1 MAKNKKKD
9 RAVIVEGEITG
20 DTVRNFV
27 IGIVLI
33 IVLFFGFNAFNLWS
47 MGEAV
52 PVQEAVKQIKEGS
65 VQEVTIRD
73 NSVILQKNDG
83 KRYYTMV
90 DSKTSFF
97 ELLQRDGIVLSQINA
112 KITVPP
118 SAGITFGDVLT
129 LIFIGATIYGI
140 FTFLNILKKQSGGG
154 GGLMSFG
161 KSTARVII
169 GKRPEVTFKDVAGA
183 NESKQEISEV
193 VDFLKDPKAFF
204 DMGARIPRGVLLVG
218 DPGTGKTLLAR
229 AVAGEAKAPF
239 FHTSGPEFEEMLVG
253 AGAAR
258 VRDLFKR
265 AKSLSPAIIFIDEI
279 DAVARRRGLDLK
291 SSSTE
296 QTLNQILVEMDGF
309 EKRDAVIVIAAT
321 NRPDVLDPAVLRP
334 GRFDRIVTLSLP
346 DHNEREEILKIHA
359 RNKKLAEDI
368 SMKEVAQ
375 FTLGFSGAQ
384 LENLMNEAAIQ
395 AVRNKH
401 ALITKEDMKEAIL
414 KVSLGPRRESMTMTE
429 ESIKN
434 TAYHEAG
441 HAIVGAYLKHAD
453 KIRSISIVPRGRS
466 LGVTYSMSD
475 TDKTNETYGSL
486 VDDIAMFAAGR
497 VAEELIFGVDNIT
510 TGASSDIQRAT
521 YLANKLVKRF
531 GMNDKVGFIQYED
544 DREYDYLAFK
554 PNYSDETAKVIDQ
567 EVKKLVQE
575 QYDKAKNILTRERK
589 LLDTVA
595 NTLLS
600 QEALQEAEFEA
611 LVEKYGTEKPP
622 VKEKPRVQTVTEWI
636 TGNAKLSE
644 GTGTQEEVQPQ

>member
-27 IGIVLI
+27 IGIVVVMI
-33 IVLFFGFNAFNLWS
+33 LFFGFNAFNLWS
-47 MGEAV
+47 MGESV
-52 PVQEAVKQIKEGS
+52 PVQEAVKQIKDGNI
-65 VQEVTIRD
+65 QEVTIRD

-83 KRYYTMV
+83 KKYYTMV

-97 ELLQRDGIVLSQINA
+97 ELLQRDGVVLSQTNA

-118 SAGITFGDVLT
+118 TPSVTFGDVLT

-140 FTFLNILKKQSGGG
+140 FTFLNILKKQSAGG

-169 GKRPEVTFKDVAGA
+169 GKRPEVTFKDVAGL
-183 NESKQEISEV
+183 NESKKEISEV
-193 VDFLKDPKAFF
+193 VDFLTDPKAFF

-359 RNKKLAEDI
+359 RNKKLAEDV

-395 AVRNKH
+395 AVRNAH
-401 ALITKEDMKEAIL
+401 TVITKEDVKEAIL

-441 HAIVGAYLKHAD
+441 HAIVGAFLKHAD

-466 LGVTYSMSD
+466 LGVTYSMGD
-475 TDKTNETYGSL
+475 NDKTNETYGSL
-486 VDDIAMFAAGR
+486 IDDIAMLAAGR
-497 VAEELIFGVDNIT
+497 VAEELIFGAENIT

-544 DREYDYLAFK
+544 DREYDYMAFK
-554 PNYSDETAKVIDQ
+554 PTYSDDTAKVIDQ
-567 EVKKLVQE
+567 EVKNLVQQ
-575 QYDKAKNILTRERK
+575 QYDLAKKILLRERK
-589 LLDTVA
+589 LLDEVA
-595 NTLLS
+595 KSLLS
-600 QEALQEAEFEA
+600 QEALQEAEFDV
-611 LVEKYGTEKPP
+611 LVEKFGTEKTP

-636 TGNAKLSE
+636 AGNAKAESAPVTE
-644 GTGTQEEVQPQ
+644 